1 MSGLHKGEY
10 LRCPF
15 SCTFINFLCQTW
27 VCCSGRHTLQKIKS
41 HEKSQRLESRAF
53 LCQGQGQVS
62 IKYYGPVG
70 GLKNM
75 CFIISD
81 RYTKQ

>member
-1 MSGLHKGEY
+1 M
-10 LRCPF
+10 
-15 SCTFINFLCQTW
+15 
-27 VCCSGRHTLQKIKS
+27 QKIMVNVGLLLWSTYFAENQEPREVSK
-41 HEKSQRLESRAF
+41 RLESSAF
-53 LCQGQGQVS
+53 LCQGQGRVS